1 MRKFLYLVFLVA
13 AVGGGWYVYSHYEIH
28 GLKNLVLR
36 PRAGKARTDGLAG
49 FVDPDPDPLPSEH
62 RGTIRIATF
71 QLGALDERKVV
82 NPTVASG
89 LAQIARQFDLLA
101 IQDVQAR
108 NQGVLMAFVEAINA
122 GGRQYDFVTAPAV
135 GREPVRQYSAFVFDR
150 ATIEVDRATV
160 ATVVDPGRKFRR
172 PPLVASFR
180 ARGPDPSEAFTFTL
194 INVHTDAEQAADEL
208 DALADVFRAVRD
220 DGRGEDDILLA
231 GNLGADENHLGRLG
245 KVPHITPAVAAGSA
259 SIGGV
264 RLTDNLLFD
273 RQATV
278 EFTGRSGVVD
288 LVREGLLSPRD
299 AAELSDHLPVWAEFS
314 VYEGGRAGPVA
325 ARPVPNE

>member
-1 MRKFLYLVFLVA
+1 MRKFFYVA
-13 AVGGGWYVYSHYEIH
+13 LLAAALGGSWYAFSHYEVR
-28 GLKNLVLR
+28 GLRNLALR
-36 PRAGKARTDGLAG
+36 PRDTNATADGPAG
-49 FVDPDPDPLPSEH
+49 FLEPEPLEH

-82 NPTVASG
+82 NPAVAGG
-89 LAQIARQFDLLA
+89 LAQISRQFDLLA
-101 IQDVQAR
+101 IQDIQAR
-108 NQGVLMAFVEAINA
+108 NQGVLMAFVEAINST
-122 GGRQYDFVTAPAV
+122 GRHYDFVTAPTV
-135 GREPVRQYSAFVFDR
+135 GREPVHQYSAFIFDQ

-160 ATVVDPGRKFRR
+160 AAVVDPAHKFRR

-194 INVHTDAEQAADEL
+194 INVQTDVQQAADEL

-220 DGRGEDDILLA
+220 DGRGEDDIILL

-259 SIGGV
+259 SVGGV

-273 RQATV
+273 RRATV

-288 LVREGLLSPRD
+288 LVREGILSPRD

-314 VYEGGRAGPVA
+314 VYEGGRACPVA
-325 ARPVPNE
+325 ARPAANE